1 MPQARTVLV
10 GALIVSS
17 LMALWGWSEVSRY
30 KDLSESETRR
40 ADTAEAAVR
49 TIRTSLRKV
58 ESNYATS
65 ELRLKQVLAAVPD
78 RATPVPVYNELC
90 RRANCAKLDSL
101 PTSAD

>member
-10 GALIVSS
+10 GAVIVSS

-30 KDLSESETRR
+30 KDLSEAETTR
-40 ADTAEAAVR
+40 ADAAEAAVR

-65 ELRLKQVLAAVPD
+65 ELRLKQVLGTIPD

-90 RRANCAKLDSL
+90 RRANCTKLDSVST
-101 PTSAD
+101 PAD